1 MTYELVEL
9 TRLGKSAAELP
20 ASQHA
25 LSSEEDKDRGHDRQV
40 REQRV
45 DVAEDAFAFALRDD
59 VGDTREHG
67 VHHVK
72 RRGVEMWRACRLD
85 LEGMITARRPLAEVN
100 EAMADMTAGVG
111 LRTVLTI

>member
-9 TRLGKSAAELP
+9 TRLGKSAAKLP
-20 ASQHA
+20 AGQDA
-25 LSSEEDKDRGHDRQV
+25 LSSEEDEDRGHDRQV

-59 VGDTREHG
+59 VGDAREHG

-72 RRGVEMWRACRLD
+72 RRGVEMRRTRGEFAQHDRREPRPGGRFFDERADPRV
-85 LEGMITARRPLAEVN
+85 EFVFG
-100 EAMADMTAGVG
+100 
-111 LRTVLTI
+111 